1 MTMTGLRTLTLTE
14 GKLVLRD
21 VATLAFALLLPLA
34 IYVVF
39 AIPEGFRQPSPEFG
53 GAAAIDT
60 FFPSLALML
69 AFGMLGFFTLPSYL
83 GEYRANGVLRRLST
97 TPVSPLMLLT
107 AQIAVNLVLAVAA
120 VALLVAAA
128 TLVMGRPA
136 PQSVGWLTVS
146 LALGAA
152 SLFAV
157 GLLIAAVAPSARAAQ
172 VIGHLPF
179 WPMMFLAGAWIPK
192 EVMPDLLSRIGDF
205 TPLSAFRESAQAAWV
220 GATPQ
225 AEHLLV
231 MVAFTVIAGV
241 AAAKLFRW
249 E

>member
-1 MTMTGLRTLTLTE
+1 MHGLRTLTLTE
-14 GKLVLRD
+14 GKLMLRD
-21 VATLAFALLLPLA
+21 VASLAFVLLLPLA

-39 AIPEGFRQPSPEFG
+39 AIPEGFRQPAPEFG

-83 GEYRANGVLRRLST
+83 GEYRASGVLRRLST
-97 TPVSPLMLLT
+97 TPVSPLMLLI
-107 AQIAVNLVLAVAA
+107 AQIVVNLVLAVVA
-120 VALLVAAA
+120 VGLLVTVA
-128 TLVMGRPA
+128 TLVIGRPA
-136 PQSVGWLTVS
+136 PQSLPWLAVS

-152 SLFAV
+152 SMFAI
-157 GLLIAAVAPSARAAQ
+157 GLLIAALAPNARAAQ
-172 VIGHLPF
+172 LIGNLPF
-179 WPMMFLAGAWIPK
+179 WPLMFLAGAWIPK
-192 EVMPDLLSRIGDF
+192 EHLPDWLSRTGDF

-220 GATPQ
+220 GTTPQ
-225 AEHLLV
+225 ALHLLV
-231 MVAFTVIAGV
+231 MVAITVIAGA

>member
-1 MTMTGLRTLTLTE
+1 MTGLPTLTLTE
-14 GKLVLRD
+14 ARLMLRD
-21 VATLAFALLLPLA
+21 VASLFFVLALPLG
-34 IYVVF
+34 IYLVF
-39 AIPEGFRQPSPEFG
+39 GLPEWSREPSPAFG
-53 GAAAIDT
+53 GTAAIDT

-69 AFGMLGFFTLPSYL
+69 AFGMLGFFSLPAYL
-83 GEYRANGVLRRLST
+83 GEYRAKGVLRRLST
-97 TPVSPLMLLT
+97 TPVSPLMLII
-107 AQIAVNLVLAVAA
+107 AQVLVNLVLAVVA
-120 VALLVAAA
+120 VALLVAVAA
-128 TLVMGRPA
+128 VVMGRPM
-136 PQSVGWLTVS
+136 PQSLPWLALS
-146 LALGAA
+146 LVLGAA

-172 VIGHLPF
+172 LLGHLPL

-192 EVMPDLLSRIGDF
+192 EQLPDFLSRIGDY

-220 GATPQ
+220 GTTPQ

-231 MVAFTVIAGV
+231 MVAVTVIAGV